1 VQQLK
6 IIAFTHKRTPL
17 NEMSRFFLHDE
28 SREERLS
35 ALKYALG
42 LSELYYLA
50 TCNRVEFLFVTQHA
64 LTPGFTGRFFRAFR
78 EDWSETDVQF
88 AQAHGETYE
97 GEDALEH
104 IYRVAASLDSLVIG
118 EREIITQV
126 RKAYDECHRF
136 GLTGDMLRLV
146 VKSTI
151 TTAKQVY
158 TDTLIATNP
167 VSVVSLAYRRLRDL
181 SIAPGA
187 RILMIGAGETNT
199 SFSRYLVKYGFSRI
213 TVFNRTP
220 ERANELVA
228 QLATHAGI
236 FRAYPLEALA
246 QYSEGFDVLISCTGS
261 AMPVVTPELYRSLVH
276 GETTRKVV
284 VDLAIPSDVDPRV
297 TVEHPVELIN
307 IDELKPVAE
316 KNLAERRQELVHA
329 ERIIREQVLSFR
341 DLLRTRQVELAMKD
355 VPGKIRQIRET
366 AVSTVFA
373 REIET
378 LDAPSRDVLDKVLS
392 YMEKKYITLPM
403 VMAKEIILES
413 R

>member
-1 VQQLK
+1 
-6 IIAFTHKRTPL
+6 
-17 NEMSRFFLHDE
+17 MSRFFLHDE
-28 SREERLS
+28 NREERLS

-42 LSELYYLA
+42 LNELYYLA
-50 TCNRVEFLFVTQHA
+50 TCNRVEFLFVTHHA
-64 LTPGFTGRFFRAFR
+64 LTPGFAGRFFRAFR
-78 EDWSETDVQF
+78 EDWTETDIEF
-88 AQAHGETYE
+88 ARSHGETYE

-104 IYRVAASLDSLVIG
+104 MFRVAASLDSLVIG

-126 RKAYDECHRF
+126 RKAYDECNRF
-136 GLTGDMLRLV
+136 GLTGDTIRLV

-181 SIAPGA
+181 SISPGA
-187 RILMIGAGETNT
+187 RILMVGAGETNT
-199 SFSRYLVKYGFSRI
+199 SFSRYLVKYGFTRI
-213 TVFNRTP
+213 TVFNRTLT
-220 ERANELVA
+220 RAEELVN
-228 QLATHAGI
+228 QLSSHAGV
-236 FRAYPLEALA
+236 FRALPLEALNDYA
-246 QYSEGFDVLISCTGS
+246 EGFDVLITCTG
-261 AMPVVTPELYRSLVH
+261 AAAPIVTPELYSRLVR
-276 GETTRKVV
+276 GETSKKVV
-284 VDLAIPSDVDPRV
+284 VDLAIPSDVDPRISAS
-297 TVEHPVELIN
+297 EDVELIN
-307 IDELKPVAE
+307 IEELKPVAE

-366 AVSTVFA
+366 AVGTVFA

-378 LDAPSRDVLDKVLS
+378 LDGPSRDVLDKVLT

>member
-1 VQQLK
+1 M
-6 IIAFTHKRTPL
+6 A
-17 NEMSRFFLHDE
+17 RFFLHDE
-28 SREERLS
+28 NREERLS
-35 ALKYALG
+35 ALKYAMG

-50 TCNRVEFLFVTQHA
+50 TCNRVEFLFVTHHA
-64 LTPGFTGRFFRAFR
+64 LTPGFAGRFFRSFR
-78 EDWSETDVQF
+78 EDWTESDVQF
-88 AQAHGETYE
+88 ALSHGEMFE

-104 IYRVAASLDSLVIG
+104 LFRVAASLDSLVIG

-136 GLTGDMLRLV
+136 GLTGDTIRLV

-151 TTAKQVY
+151 LTAKQVY
-158 TDTLIATNP
+158 TDTLIATHP

-187 RILMIGAGETNT
+187 RVLMVGAGETNT
-199 SFSRYLVKYGFSRI
+199 SFSRYLVKYGFTHI
-213 TVFNRTP
+213 TVFNRTL
-220 ERANELVA
+220 ERANELVG
-228 QLATHAGI
+228 QLATHAGV
-236 FRAYPLEALA
+236 FRAFPLEAL
-246 QYSEGFDVLISCTGS
+246 QDYTEGFDVLISCTG
-261 AMPVVTPELYRSLVH
+261 AAEPIVTPELYRRLVR
-276 GETTRKVV
+276 GEQSKKVV
-284 VDLAIPSDVDPRV
+284 VDLAVPSDIDPRV
-297 TVEHPVELIN
+297 AADDQVEFIN
-307 IDELKPVAE
+307 IDELKPIAE
-316 KNLAERRQELVHA
+316 QNLAERRQELVHA

-355 VPGKIRQIRET
+355 VPGKIRLIRET
-366 AVSTVFA
+366 AVGTVFA

-378 LDAPSRDVLDKVLS
+378 LDAPSRDVLDKVLA